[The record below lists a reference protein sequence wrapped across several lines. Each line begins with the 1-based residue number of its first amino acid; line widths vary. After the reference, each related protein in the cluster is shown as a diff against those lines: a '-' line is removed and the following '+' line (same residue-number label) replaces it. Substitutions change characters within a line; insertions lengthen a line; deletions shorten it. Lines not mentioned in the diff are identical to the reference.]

1 MSSTPYLQAMPW
13 PTRLRMKRDAT
24 RIPETMKTHLLEM
37 VTMVAS
43 GLMVAATTDTV
54 MPEDRLIAY
63 CVSGGL
69 FAAMASVCFFPPDT
83 HRKAA
88 AMFGGNAIVAGMT
101 GPYATDWFCARVE
114 QPVSL
119 RAALMVTCGIGLFG
133 MWFIVQVLAPTLS
146 KCAPEWLNSKL
157 GIKPGSGQ

>member
-1 MSSTPYLQAMPW
+1 MSSYYLPIMNW
-13 PTRLRMKRDAT
+13 PTGLRARIDAKKAAPNMK
-24 RIPETMKTHLLEM
+24 IHLLEM

-43 GLMVAATTDTV
+43 GLMVAATTETV

-119 RAALMVTCGIGLFG
+119 RAALLVTCAIGISAMFL
-133 MWFIVQVLAPTLS
+133 IVKVIAPALA
-146 KCAPEWLNSKL
+146 KAAPVWLNQKL
-157 GIKPGSGQ
+157 GIKPETQP